1 MANVYQLSASRSP
14 CYLCLVSRDNLNN
27 INLTNISSRTPNYM
41 KKVIE
46 DSKKHY
52 YSIHP
57 EPNAFWEIRY
67 KLKLIRFISK
77 SKIINALLLL
87 LLLLLFIS
95 KCFFFLATLIY
106 TRLSSL
112 IECIP

>member
-27 INLTNISSRTPNYM
+27 INLTNISSRTSNYM

-46 DSKKHY
+46 DSEKHY

-67 KLKLIRFISK
+67 KLKLIRFISI
-77 SKIINALLLL
+77 SKLINA
-87 LLLLLFIS
+87 
-95 KCFFFLATLIY
+95 FFLATLIY